1 MLIRKLFKFEGS
13 HIARDCTSERC
24 SKSIHGHSYVVEI
37 FLTSTGLDN
46 GQMVVDFGLLKGT
59 VKDFIDAFDHTHVSW
74 VKESEE
80 VKNFFQKHN
89 KRWIELPCSPSAEML
104 SLMFFF
110 VIDRIIKNTVFNNG
124 EKFVSLDAVRVHE
137 TATGYAESSRE
148 DLKSLWKWD
157 LEDIII
163 SQPIMDEWKDSYMWS
178 KLIENNPFINP
189 TINLKY
195 NKNE

>member
-13 HIARDCTSERC
+13 HIVRDCTSERC

-80 VKNFFQKHN
+80 VKNFFRKHN
-89 KRWIELPCSPSAEML
+89 ERWIELPCSPSAEMF

-124 EKFVSLDAVRVHE
+124 EKFVSLYAVRVHE

-148 DLKSLWKWD
+148 DLESLWRWD

-178 KLIENNPFINP
+178 RLIENDPFINP
-189 TINLKY
+189 SINLKY